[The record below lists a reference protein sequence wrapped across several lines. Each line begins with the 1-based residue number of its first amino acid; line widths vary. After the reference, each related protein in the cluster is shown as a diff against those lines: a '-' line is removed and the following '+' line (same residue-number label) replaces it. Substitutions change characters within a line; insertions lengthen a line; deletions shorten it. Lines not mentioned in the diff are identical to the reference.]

1 MTVSSEQVG
10 WAAATSAVAHVFVDE
25 GLDEQLTI
33 DGRDG
38 HHLARVRRL
47 RVGEFVTAA
56 DGFGRWREYVVASV
70 DRDVVALAAQSDTR
84 REPDLEPTL
93 AVAFALTKGE
103 KPETVVTR
111 LTELGVDRVIPVAA
125 TRSVVR
131 WDAKRAA
138 TAVERLEIVA
148 REAAMQSRRSKQT
161 VVDAPVPLLT
171 LAGHPGAVVADREGD
186 PVAALAEPGPEGW
199 LLVVGPEGGLT
210 EEELEA
216 FGSAPRLGVGPY
228 VLRAETAAVAG
239 AAALTTR
246 RHFSEML
253 GEGHGG

>member
-1 MTVSSEQVG
+1 MSSDEVG
-10 WAAATSAVAHVFVDE
+10 WAAATSAVAHVLVDVV
-25 GLDEQLTI
+25 LDDQIAI

-47 RVGEFVTAA
+47 RVGELVTAA
-56 DGFGRWREYVVASV
+56 DGFGRWREYLVTSV
-70 DRDVVALAAQSDTR
+70 DRDVVALAAQSNTR
-84 REPDLEPTL
+84 REPELEPSL

-131 WDAKRAA
+131 WDPERAK
-138 TAVERLEIVA
+138 TAVGRLEIVA
-148 REAAMQSRRSKQT
+148 REAAMQSRRSKRT
-161 VVDAPVPLLT
+161 IVEAPVPLT
-171 LAGHPGAVVADREGD
+171 ALAGHPGAVVADREGD

-210 EEELEA
+210 EEELAA
-216 FGSAPRLGVGPY
+216 FGSAPRLGVGPH

-239 AAALTTR
+239 AAALTSR
-246 RHFSEML
+246 RHTSSVLE
-253 GEGHGG
+253 GGHGG